1 MNQIWFN
8 TNLRSHD
15 IERSLVFYI
24 NKLGEDAFFM
34 YATITTKGAFYIA
47 VVESHMFC
55 NAGVDHYNE
64 IKGISIC
71 EFLPPHLV
79 IYVDKPAEEVQKKLK
94 ASGKVGGY
102 KQGKYNP
109 CYTFLGIS
117 FV

>member
-1 MNQIWFN
+1 MK
-8 TNLRSHD
+8 
-15 IERSLVFYI
+15 
-24 NKLGEDAFFM
+24 KLFCSV
-34 YATITTKGAFYIA
+34 TIDNMGAFYIA
-47 VVESHMFC
+47 EVDESCMFC

-94 ASGKVGGY
+94 ASGKVGRH
-102 KQGKYNP
+102 KQGKYP

-117 FV
+117 FVYLTE